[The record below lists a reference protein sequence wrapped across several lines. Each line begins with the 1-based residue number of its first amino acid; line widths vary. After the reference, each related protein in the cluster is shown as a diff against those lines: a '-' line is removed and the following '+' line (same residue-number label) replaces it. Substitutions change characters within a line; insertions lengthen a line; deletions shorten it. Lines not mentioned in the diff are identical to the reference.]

1 MHLHVD
7 TECMSCPFAL
17 CCYFIGLK
25 YSAPCRTRL
34 RSSHKRRLVDCGFF
48 SWLKLLRK
56 PKRRNTTSAASATML
71 CGVEFKYPPMQ
82 CAPAIIE
89 GQRVVKCYT
98 ASRCQHPSTR
108 IRRGQTLARVF
119 RITAYCIVPGFDD
132 DAFAVWWFTRRWFSN
147 CSQSQEENSSESAE
161 IQTIERNLCQFRS
174 LFFFVLFCVW
184 IAWEYGLRTNL
195 LR

>member
-108 IRRGQTLARVF
+108 IRRVCSELPRTALCPDLTTTHSLFGDLLGVDF
-119 RITAYCIVPGFDD
+119 RI
-132 DAFAVWWFTRRWFSN
+132 AVSRKRKIAPNQPKSK
-147 CSQSQEENSSESAE
+147 QSRGICASFGV
-161 IQTIERNLCQFRS
+161 CFS
-174 LFFFVLFCVW
+174 LFCFVF
-184 IAWEYGLRTNL
+184 G
-195 LR
+195 